1 MGNILT
7 NIIRIELI
15 HPNERSDGCS
25 PNRPRRH
32 RAQNG
37 ELAGVQVIGYDL
49 SKLRHYIKNQ
59 IIRGRGGRLT
69 PR

>member
-1 MGNILT
+1 MEHMGILT

-15 HPNERSDGCS
+15 YPNKRSGSCS

-37 ELAGVQVIGYDL
+37 ELARVHVISYDL
-49 SKLRHYIKNQ
+49 SKLHHN
-59 IIRGRGGRLT
+59 
-69 PR
+69 